1 MAKKR
6 RKTPTKRAART
17 KRFVIQQNCPTWVET
32 FYAVEAKNADD
43 AREKVN
49 DDDCEYLGFTLGD
62 RVFSDSEIVSVE
74 QMDEGEPYMRHHAN
88 ESDPREVTA
97 LIEAARALLVSA
109 IDMGE
114 AMPDSERVA
123 NECPE
128 DPYPRDDQGVPWY
141 ADYLA
146 LYKALLPF
154 KAMTENESCGT

>member
-97 LIEAARALLVSA
+97 LIEAARALLIDA
-109 IDMGE
+109 IDRGE
-114 AMPDSERVA
+114 AMPRGGDIT
-123 NECPE
+123 
-128 DPYPRDDQGVPWY
+128 DDHPRDEHGVAWFD
-141 ADYLA
+141 DYYA
-146 LYKALLPF
+146 LYQALLPF
-154 KAMTENESCGT
+154 KAKTESRGT